1 MIKYFIG
8 PAIGAAIGYC
18 TNYIAV
24 KMLFYPKKEVKIFG
38 RRLPFTP
45 GAIPK
50 EQPRLARAIGDIVGN
65 KLLTQE
71 DMKEQLLAGD
81 VKAMVSDALV
91 QELSVGIKEEI
102 KKIATL
108 TEEQYDAGKGK
119 VSKVISEAI
128 VDALAKIDISTLI
141 VEKGGAVLKEKVA
154 GTMLQ
159 MFVNDEMIAS
169 LTAPL
174 GAEFQKLITEQ
185 GMEYVQPLVS
195 DKIGEIEE
203 ESVMDLLGKVDITE
217 TVVRSTVEA
226 LCEKIMM
233 AGMDKVLQGLDI
245 SKIVEQKIS
254 QMSVD
259 DLETLVLT
267 VMKKELNTIVNLG
280 ALIGLLLGMFN
291 LLI

>member
-81 VKAMVSDALV
+81 VKAMVSDVLV

-185 GMEYVQPLVS
+185 GVEYVQPLVS

>member
-1 MIKYFIG
+1 MIKYFIA

-45 GAIPK
+45 AAIPK
-50 EQPRLARAIGDIVGN
+50 EQPRLARAIGDIVGT

-71 DMKEQLLAGD
+71 DMKEQLLASD
-81 VKAMVSDALV
+81 VKGMVSDVLV

-102 KKIATL
+102 KKIASL
-108 TEEQYDAGKGK
+108 TEEQYDEGKGK

-128 VDALAKIDISTLI
+128 VDALSKIDISTLI

-174 GAEFQKLITEQ
+174 GAEFQKLIAEQ
-185 GMEYVQPLVS
+185 GVEYVQPLVS

-226 LCEKIMM
+226 LCEKIMV
-233 AGMDKVLQGLDI
+233 AGLDKVLQGLDI

>member
-8 PAIGAAIGYC
+8 PAIGAVIGYC

-50 EQPRLARAIGDIVGN
+50 EQPRLARAIGDIVGT

-71 DMKEQLLAGD
+71 DMKEQLLAGN
-81 VKAMVSDALV
+81 VKGMVSDVLV

-102 KKIATL
+102 KRIATL
-108 TEEQYDAGKGK
+108 TEEQYDAGRGK

-185 GMEYVQPLVS
+185 GVEYVQPLIS

-203 ESVMDLLGKVDITE
+203 ESVIDLLGKVDITE
-217 TVVRSTVEA
+217 TVVQSTVEA
-226 LCEKIMM
+226 LCEKIMV

>member
-1 MIKYFIG
+1 MIKYFIA
-8 PAIGAAIGYC
+8 PAIGAVIGYC

-185 GMEYVQPLVS
+185 GVEYVQPLVS

>member
-8 PAIGAAIGYC
+8 PAIGAVIGYC

-50 EQPRLARAIGDIVGN
+50 EQPRLARAIGDIVGT

-81 VKAMVSDALV
+81 VKSMVSDVLV
-91 QELSVGIKEEI
+91 QELSVGIKEKI

-159 MFVNDEMIAS
+159 MFVNDELIAS

-185 GMEYVQPLVS
+185 GVEYVQPLIS
-195 DKIGEIEE
+195 DKIGEMEE

-217 TVVRSTVEA
+217 MVVRSTVEA
-226 LCEKIMM
+226 LCEKIMV

>member
-1 MIKYFIG
+1 MIKYFIA

-50 EQPRLARAIGDIVGN
+50 EQPRLARAIGDLVGT

-71 DMKEQLLAGD
+71 DMKEQLLASD
-81 VKAMVSDALV
+81 VKGMVSDVLV

-102 KKIATL
+102 KKIASL
-108 TEEQYDAGKGK
+108 TEEQYDEGKGK

-128 VDALAKIDISTLI
+128 VDALSKIDISTLI

-174 GAEFQKLITEQ
+174 GAEFQKLIAEQ
-185 GMEYVQPLVS
+185 GVEYVQPLVS

-226 LCEKIMM
+226 LCEKIMV
-233 AGMDKVLQGLDI
+233 AGLDKVLQGLDI

>member
-81 VKAMVSDALV
+81 VKGMVSDVLV

-102 KKIATL
+102 QKIATL

-119 VSKVISEAI
+119 VSKVVSEAI
-128 VDALAKIDISTLI
+128 VDALAKIDISSLI

-174 GAEFQKLITEQ
+174 GAEFQKLIAEQ
-185 GMEYVQPLVS
+185 GVEYVQPLVS

>member
-1 MIKYFIG
+1 
-8 PAIGAAIGYC
+8 
-18 TNYIAV
+18 
-24 KMLFYPKKEVKIFG
+24 
-38 RRLPFTP
+38 
-45 GAIPK
+45 
-50 EQPRLARAIGDIVGN
+50 
-65 KLLTQE
+65 
-71 DMKEQLLAGD
+71 MKEQLLAGD
-81 VKAMVSDALV
+81 VKAMVSDVLV

-185 GMEYVQPLVS
+185 GVEYVQPLVS

>member
-8 PAIGAAIGYC
+8 PAIGAVIGYC

-50 EQPRLARAIGDIVGN
+50 EQPRLARAIGDIVGT

-81 VKAMVSDALV
+81 VKSMVSDVLV

-169 LTAPL
+169 LTAPF

-185 GMEYVQPLVS
+185 GVEYVQPLVS

-217 TVVRSTVEA
+217 MVVRSTVEA
-226 LCEKIMM
+226 LCEKIMV